1 MLNIMRSLIKQNKK
15 ILIIFF
21 SALICG
27 SLFFILQFF
36 HNEGVELVKGDEP
49 EYFALSKNIGHV
61 VFGQTLRTPVYPAF
75 IAIISNFFGS
85 VSFVFIAQSFLFA
98 FSCVLIYFLLKKFFS
113 EKTAFAASFL
123 FAIWP
128 YNSFIANSLW
138 AEVLFLFLFLLS
150 MIFFVRGISSLKVFD
165 FCLAGL
171 FLGLATLTKPVSQ
184 FFIAIFL
191 VGIAY
196 CYWKKQIKLNKTAV
210 SAFAAIAVFFL
221 MISPI
226 SIRNY
231 IKFGTFELSSI
242 SGYNLYLYNAGYVWA
257 LHKNYNYMLEGSHDL
272 ALKAQEK
279 YGLKSEDLTDIRY
292 SSILKKESLEIFKQY
307 PMETLRMALPV
318 SFFLSTGVREM
329 FNYFEPQSQNYVS
342 FSLLLQQGKI
352 VEIFKNINIIDGAGW
367 FVLADSSLRIILVL
381 FYLLA
386 SLCFANIARGKESP
400 DKFIF
405 WLLFLTIIYF
415 TALGGPAVG
424 NARYRFPID
433 WIIFAFAFQFL
444 FSWLDN
450 RKITTT

>member
-1 MLNIMRSLIKQNKK
+1 MLNIMRSLIEQNKK
-15 ILIIFF
+15 ILIIFS

-49 EYFALSKNIGHV
+49 EYFALSKNISHV
-61 VFGQTLRTPVYPAF
+61 VFGQTLRTPVYPVF
-75 IAIISNFFGS
+75 IAIISNFLGS
-85 VSFVFIAQSFLFA
+85 VGFVFIAQSFLFA
-98 FSCVLIYFLLKKFFS
+98 FSCVFIYFLLKKFFS

-150 MIFFVRGISSLKVFD
+150 MVFFVRGISSLKVVD

-184 FFIAIFL
+184 FFVVIFL
-191 VGIAY
+191 AMIAY
-196 CYWKKQIKLNKTAV
+196 SFWKKQISLNKSV
-210 SAFAAIAVFFL
+210 IFASMIGVVFL
-221 MISPI
+221 LVISPI

-231 IKFGTFELSSI
+231 VKFGTFELSSI

-257 LHKNYNYMLEGSHDL
+257 LHKHYDYMLEGSHDL

-279 YGLKSEDLTDIRY
+279 YGLKSEDLTDIKY
-292 SSILKKESLEIFKQY
+292 SSILKKESLGIFKQY
-307 PMETLRMALPV
+307 PLETLRMALPV
-318 SFFLSTGVREM
+318 SFFLSTGAREM

-352 VEIFKNINIIDGAGW
+352 GEIFKNIIDGAGW
-367 FVLADSSLRIILVL
+367 FVLADFSLRIVLVL
-381 FYLLA
+381 FYL
-386 SLCFANIARGKESP
+386 FALIYFVDIARGKKAP
-400 DKFIF
+400 DKFMF
-405 WLLFLTIIYF
+405 WLLFLTMVYF

-433 WIIFAFAFQFL
+433 WIIFAFVFQFL
-444 FSWLDN
+444 FSWLEN
-450 RKITTT
+450 RKVTTI